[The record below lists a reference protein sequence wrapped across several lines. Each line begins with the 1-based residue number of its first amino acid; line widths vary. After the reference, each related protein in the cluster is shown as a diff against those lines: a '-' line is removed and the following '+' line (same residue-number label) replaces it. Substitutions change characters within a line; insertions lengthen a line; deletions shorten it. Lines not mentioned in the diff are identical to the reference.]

1 MKSLESAVAV
11 RGRILSA
18 FEEAELEPE
27 EEKRRGLLTFV
38 VGAGP
43 TGVEMAGQIGELAR
57 DTLRRDF
64 REIDPRVGLVLLMA
78 NSGSTRP
85 SWRIGATG
93 AG

>member
-1 MKSLESAVAV
+1 
-11 RGRILSA
+11 
-18 FEEAELEPE
+18 
-27 EEKRRGLLTFV
+27 
-38 VGAGP
+38 
-43 TGVEMAGQIGELAR
+43 MAGQIGELAR